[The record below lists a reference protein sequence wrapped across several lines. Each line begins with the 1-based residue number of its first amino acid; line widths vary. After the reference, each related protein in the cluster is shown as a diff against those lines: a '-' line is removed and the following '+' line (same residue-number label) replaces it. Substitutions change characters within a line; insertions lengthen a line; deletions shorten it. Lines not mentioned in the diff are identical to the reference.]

1 MNDKIRIDNT
11 NMYMHIPYSAAKAI
25 DEYMKKNKKINAVK
39 VLREVLRDAGIYFNS
54 EHPDSIAVSLNLL
67 IQDESV
73 RKTLGSRARYLSQA
87 YSWERCAQE
96 TFSFLSSV
104 YKLHF

>member
-39 VLREVLRDAGIYFNS
+39 VLREVLRDAG
-54 EHPDSIAVSLNLL
+54 EHGSLKVIKDAIEKKYHPSLL
-67 IQDESV
+67 NAHAHNIVVFGIPENPMD
-73 RKTLGSRARYLSQA
+73 TLIRMLNGN
-87 YSWERCAQE
+87 
-96 TFSFLSSV
+96 
-104 YKLHF
+104 